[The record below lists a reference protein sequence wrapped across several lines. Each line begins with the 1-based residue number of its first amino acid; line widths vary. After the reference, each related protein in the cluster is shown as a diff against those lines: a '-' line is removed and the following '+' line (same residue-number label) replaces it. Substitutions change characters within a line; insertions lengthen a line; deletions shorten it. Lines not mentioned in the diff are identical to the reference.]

1 MVEKKKEADI
11 GMKKARLICDMRPDR
26 RLEFIA
32 EGLPILFASAKSLI
46 MASQALKQFPREAE
60 ILEGHC
66 EEECAKILIL
76 LDIIRCPKKKAG
88 QRVKPMMRWFYCH
101 LTRLLYAQA
110 QRWRLVNAVELQEF
124 IDRERKS
131 HHLYGEDG
139 YEDILPNWALF
150 ERESSLYADVVLAES
165 GDAVWHSP
173 VEMFEGAWRPDD
185 YYLPTSFRVV
195 EALEAFGVFTSE
207 GLKVLAEVWG
217 KYDVEG
223 EFSIDPRHPF
233 RELVQRLDAAGLIT
247 EHATEDHERDLLN
260 NWQIP
265 MYNMEFA
272 RMPVT
277 LEELVEQRAANR
289 PNYW

>member
-11 GMKKARLICDMRPDR
+11 GMKKGRLICDMQPDR
-26 RLEFIA
+26 RLDFIA

-46 MASQALKQFPREAE
+46 TASQALKQFPREAA
-60 ILEGHC
+60 ILEGLC

-76 LDIIRCPKKKAG
+76 LDIIRCPRKAG
-88 QRVKPMMRWFYCH
+88 QDVKPMMRGFYCH

-110 QRWRLVNAVELQEF
+110 QRWRLFNAMELQEY

-131 HHLYGEDG
+131 HHLRGEDG

-150 ERESSLYADVVLAES
+150 ERESSLYADVVVDEN
-165 GDAVWHSP
+165 GNPMWHSP
-173 VEMFEGAWRPDD
+173 VEMFEGAWRPDEYD
-185 YYLPTSFRVV
+185 LPTSFRVV

-217 KYDVEG
+217 KHDVED

-233 RELVQRLDAAGLIT
+233 RELVERLDAAGLIT
-247 EHATEDHERDLLN
+247 EHARDDHARNLLN
-260 NWQIP
+260 NWQLP
-265 MYNMEFA
+265 MYSMDFTRA
-272 RMPVT
+272 PVT
-277 LEELVEQRAANR
+277 LEELRAQRAANR
-289 PNYW
+289 PHYW